1 MRLSKI
7 GMAKYKIFIK
17 IQLKNPQQLTLYNVY
32 NVTLIQLYYIFMQER
47 FKVYRNDQHRE
58 NN

>member
-1 MRLSKI
+1 MRLPKI

-17 IQLKNPQQLTLYNVY
+17 IQLKNPQQLTLY
-32 NVTLIQLYYIFMQER
+32 LIQLYYIFMQER